1 MKRYPVVVALM
12 ILVGLWLVPV
22 SPIRAEEK
30 QYKYV
35 GAAGCKTCHKTK
47 KSGNQYG
54 IWMESK
60 HAKAYETLKSEEAAK
75 IAQEKGLDKPAYEAP
90 ECLKCHVTAYDVDKA
105 LLGRKYKMEDG
116 VQCES
121 CHGPGSAYKKKKIM
135 KDRQLAIA
143 NGLNPILVEDGTA
156 EKQCKTCH
164 NEESPTFKGFNFK
177 ERWEQIKHPVPA
189 KQ

>member
-1 MKRYPVVVALM
+1 MKRYAVVVAL
-12 ILVGLWLVPV
+12 IALIGLWLAPTAPV
-22 SPIRAEEK
+22 KAEEK

-35 GAAGCKTCHKTK
+35 GVGGCKTCHKTK

-54 IWMESK
+54 IWLETK

-75 IAQEKGLDKPAYEAP
+75 IAKEKGLDKPAYESP
-90 ECLKCHVTAYDVDKA
+90 QCLKCHVTAYDVEPA
-105 LLGRKYKMEDG
+105 RLGKKYKKEDG

-135 KDRQLAIA
+135 KDRELAIA

-156 EKQCKTCH
+156 EKLCKTCH

-177 ERWEQIKHPVPA
+177 ERWEEIKHPVPP